1 MAGAGKM
8 GGGIVLALLTFRDLF
23 LLGAFFSFIGT
34 ALFCLYVRGAKP
46 KRKLQPTI

>member
-23 LLGAFFSFIGT
+23 LLGALVSFVGT
-34 ALFCLYVRGAKP
+34 VAFWLYVQVIKP
-46 KRKLQPTI
+46 KRKLKPVL